1 MKRIVENVKSWYQ
14 IQKLKDYEWSP
25 DICTF
30 KTEFKKVYIRSTPQ
44 RLLAN
49 VLKNNFLKD
58 SAISGEKRRAYQR
71 NKEPFNN
78 NKRRSKNNAPQKMS
92 ALNNFTPLWKALNF
106 EKTSD
111 DLIGIINKPCKL
123 A

>member
-1 MKRIVENVKSWYQ
+1 MNDHLIYAHSRQNSRK
-14 IQKLKDYEWSP
+14 
-25 DICTF
+25 F
-30 KTEFKKVYIRSTPQ
+30 IRSTPQ

-92 ALNNFTPLWKALNF
+92 ALNNFTPL
-106 EKTSD
+106 
-111 DLIGIINKPCKL
+111 
-123 A
+123 